1 MLVDYGDKMTNF
13 SRELKRH
20 VEKLLISV
28 DEHRGIN
35 IFKKNIHRQNWE
47 EP

>member
-20 VEKLLISV
+20 IEKLLISV
-28 DEHRGIN
+28 DEERGTN
-35 IFKKNIHRQNWE
+35 VFKKNIHKKE
-47 EP
+47 EEQ